1 MQFYF
6 LFRNFHLA
14 KLHACIFPFL
24 CRSIYIPCDLALL
37 FFNCSAFRWHKIF
50 YQFNHTNQ
58 NLCSICSVQKIVSD
72 LFKAP
77 CMICLPEMMT
87 NHLIQIYALNHMLLK
102 NVQFS
107 FLWLKSSSM
116 TTITGTSR
124 PAAAALYSGLWHG
137 VGTQCPRL
145 PRSRHSAGGES

>member
-1 MQFYF
+1 MHFYF
-6 LFRNFHLA
+6 LFRNLHLA

-24 CRSIYIPCDLALL
+24 CRSIYIPCDLTLL
-37 FFNCSAFRWHKIF
+37 VFNCSAFRWHKIF

-58 NLCSICSVQKIVSD
+58 NLCSICSVQKIGSD
-72 LFKAP
+72 LFK
-77 CMICLPEMMT
+77 LY
-87 NHLIQIYALNHMLLK
+87 HLSARNYDEPFDSDLCSQPHVTK

-124 PAAAALYSGLWHG
+124 PAAAALYSCLWHG

-145 PRSRHSAGGES
+145 PCSRHSAGGES